1 MLHLPISYIWQY
13 PSIYTYELVDR
24 ARQMASVTKR
34 TASELQACR
43 FNSCQGRDLK
53 LHFFLVTKVF
63 GNKCTV
69 YKFPLDNFHLQYPS
83 NIIHY
88 PHKSLYHKPPPISPG
103 FIYFR
108 KQFLM
113 GLYKGRRG
121 GGGGGGGLI
130 YKVGGGGLYT
140 RWGGGGLRY
149 KGGGLYTR
157 GDYTWTIV
165 CVYKQVGHK
174 QVSHK
179 QENKHVLS
187 SVTGLI
193 LIWGTYIRCMCVCVC
208 VLYSGGL
215 YLECGERL
223 HKWWAYTWGG
233 GLYSV
238 GAGAYSRRFTVLP
251 M

>member
-24 ARQMASVTKR
+24 ARQMASVAKS
-34 TASELQACR
+34 TASESQACR

-63 GNKCTV
+63 RDKCTV

-88 PHKSLYHKPPPISPG
+88 PHKSLYYKPPPISPG

-121 GGGGGGGLI
+121 GGL
-130 YKVGGGGLYT
+130 YTREGGLYT
-140 RWGGGGLRY
+140 RVGAYIQGGLIHGQSFVFIN
-149 KGGGLYTR
+149 KSGINKSVVNSKITC
-157 GDYTWTIV
+157 I
-165 CVYKQVGHK
+165 KQLK
-174 QVSHK
+174 QRH
-179 QENKHVLS
+179 
-187 SVTGLI
+187 
-193 LIWGTYIRCMCVCVC
+193 WTYIN
-208 VLYSGGL
+208 LGD
-215 YLECGERL
+215 
-223 HKWWAYTWGG
+223 
-233 GLYSV
+233 LYSV
-238 GAGAYSRRFTVLP
+238 YINHYINHYAIIVF
-251 M
+251 

>member
-1 MLHLPISYIWQY
+1 MYINSHIYCTWQYPNIYIHELVVRAWQLASVSQLVRELHWNHRATCLIPARNLKLHFLLHLPISYRWQY

-24 ARQMASVTKR
+24 ARQMASVAKSI
-34 TASELQACR
+34 ASESQACR

-63 GNKCTV
+63 RNKCTV

-121 GGGGGGGLI
+121 LIYKGGAYIQGWGLI
-130 YKVGGGGLYT
+130 YKGGLYM
-140 RWGGGGLRY
+140 
-149 KGGGLYTR
+149 
-157 GDYTWTIV
+157 D
-165 CVYKQVGHK
+165 
-174 QVSHK
+174 
-179 QENKHVLS
+179 N
-187 SVTGLI
+187 
-193 LIWGTYIRCMCVCVC
+193 
-208 VLYSGGL
+208 
-215 YLECGERL
+215 RL
-223 HKWWAYTWGG
+223 C
-233 GLYSV
+233 L
-238 GAGAYSRRFTVLP
+238 
-251 M
+251 

>member
-1 MLHLPISYIWQY
+1 MW
-13 PSIYTYELVDR
+13 TYELVDR
-24 ARQMASVTKR
+24 ARQMASVAKSI
-34 TASELQACR
+34 ASESQACR

-63 GNKCTV
+63 RNKCTV

-121 GGGGGGGLI
+121 GGLYTRGGLI
-130 YKVGGGGLYT
+130 
-140 RWGGGGLRY
+140 Y

-157 GDYTWTIV
+157 GAYTWTIV

-193 LIWGTYIRCMCVCVC
+193 LIWGTYIRCMCVCV
-208 VLYSGGL
+208 LYSGGL

-223 HKWWAYTWGG
+223 HK
-233 GLYSV
+233 
-238 GAGAYSRRFTVLP
+238 
-251 M
+251 